1 MTTISIMSGAIDL
14 SASPV
19 AQAVSEYTFQS
30 YRIGVIVIGLALV
43 ALAWAGLGA
52 STVARI
58 ICVVVGALFV
68 GNGLYLF
75 LFADRHTLWELYP
88 FAFILPFLVV
98 GRDLTRAL
106 VVLLGVKERYRR
118 RNIYFVLL
126 HELLSR
132 ALAYGAT
139 GADASWIL
147 EDNEPMLS
155 FFREAG
161 IPPNRRW
168 RIYEKAIPGA

>member
-1 MTTISIMSGAIDL
+1 MTTISIMSGAVDL

-98 GRDLTRAL
+98 GYFLYTR
-106 VVLLGVKERYRR
+106 VLER
-118 RNIYFVLL
+118 
-126 HELLSR
+126 ELDSSVRSQVEAER
-132 ALAYGAT
+132 AAERARLEAELAARAAEQSNPETPGQSD
-139 GADASWIL
+139 AD
-147 EDNEPMLS
+147 
-155 FFREAG
+155 R
-161 IPPNRRW
+161 
-168 RIYEKAIPGA
+168 